1 MGRIRPS
8 FVKIRAIKL
17 VNEYPGEFT
26 PDFENNKN
34 LVEKYKVD
42 VNVKDNWGSTPL
54 RNAQLFNS
62 IDISLKRYHGS
73 TKCSKTSRNKITSK
87 FLLIWSFTFSISS
100 HIK

>member
-34 LVEKYKVD
+34 LVEKYTEGANKRMRNWIAGYITRYVQRRTD
-42 VNVKDNWGSTPL
+42 WVKW
-54 RNAQLFNS
+54 QL
-62 IDISLKRYHGS
+62 
-73 TKCSKTSRNKITSK
+73 
-87 FLLIWSFTFSISS
+87 LLIGTL
-100 HIK
+100 HRLLLEVMIK